1 MNTITRT
8 ALANLKQNKSRNIL
22 SGIAILLTTLLIF
35 LILTVGYDSIT
46 VRFAG
51 VNAYYPTYHV
61 MFRQVSQ
68 ENADALKSHA
78 DISVKISG
86 RSSAAAAIP

>member
-51 VNAYYPTYHV
+51 VNAYYASTPTIPPT
-61 MFRQVSQ
+61 MSC
-68 ENADALKSHA
+68 
-78 DISVKISG
+78 SVRYPRKTPTI
-86 RSSAAAAIP
+86 